1 MKTLLMAICSIFFLS
16 GCATTG
22 MNALNA
28 QVSKI
33 EQNQKILTRDVEL
46 NKVSINSIEL
56 RLSALEKSILASIKK
71 SAKSYTNITG
81 EDPTISFH
89 HKNKLKISNFESG
102 KFELTETMK
111 SQIKAYRIYLVEIM
125 RKKGKLRLEIEGWAD
140 AQGDSFFNQSL
151 SDKRAEMVCI
161 FLDSIMTEEE
171 RRNIEIH
178 AIGKGEHKMTGG
190 QFRYVSFKIA

>member
-22 MNALNA
+22 IDALNA

-33 EQNQKILTRDVEL
+33 EQNQKNIIKDVEL

-71 SAKSYTNITG
+71 SAKSYTKITG

-89 HKNKLKISNFESG
+89 HKSKLKIANFESG
-102 KFELTETMK
+102 EFELTKTMQ
-111 SQIKAYRIYLVEIM
+111 SQIRAYHVYLVEIM
-125 RKKGKLRLEIEGWAD
+125 RKEGKLKLEIEGWAD
-140 AQGDSFFNQSL
+140 AQGDVFFNQNL
-151 SDKRAEMVCI
+151 SNKRAEMVCY
-161 FLDSIMTEEE
+161 FLDSLMSKEE
-171 RRNIEIH
+171 RQKIEIH

>member
-1 MKTLLMAICSIFFLS
+1 MKNLSFVVIGLFFLS

-22 MNALNA
+22 MDNLNA
-28 QVSKI
+28 QISKI

-71 SAKSYTNITG
+71 SAKSYTKITG

-89 HKNKLKISNFESG
+89 HKNKLKIANFESG
-102 KFELTETMK
+102 EFKLTKTMQ
-111 SQIKAYRIYLVEIM
+111 SQIRAYHVYLVGIM
-125 RKKGKLRLEIEGWAD
+125 RKEGKLKLEIEGWAD
-140 AQGDSFFNQSL
+140 AQGDAFFNQSL
-151 SDKRAEMVCI
+151 SDKRAEMVCY
-161 FLDSIMTEEE
+161 FLDSLMSNEE
-171 RRNIEIH
+171 RQKIEIH
-178 AIGKGEHKMTGG
+178 AVGKGEHKMTGG